1 MQLVLTDC
9 SFSDPSLVGQKM
21 PATTAAPGDGDPGSV
36 DPALVKMSN
45 QARSEAPAS
54 TKLNE
59 QDNTH
64 AAPVCALMPSRSPLM
79 PRRARPRRAP
89 RIMLGSYTVE
99 GSQNS
104 EFIVSETKQAKR
116 LRIALL
122 ATPRCRRLQGN
133 CAANLAL
140 LT

>member
-99 GSQNS
+99 GS
-104 EFIVSETKQAKR
+104 I
-116 LRIALL
+116 
-122 ATPRCRRLQGN
+122 
-133 CAANLAL
+133 
-140 LT
+140 